1 MNMQLFAIPR
11 RHVQLMLVSIR
22 AIIRA
27 RYIGRSICWRLLKL
41 THERREVNCSQRVN
55 GSFPTPLRTQALHA
69 GILVRLKDRVEA

>member
-1 MNMQLFAIPR
+1 
-11 RHVQLMLVSIR
+11 MLVSIR

-27 RYIGRSICWRLLKL
+27 LHRQSICWQLLKL